1 MDKRTWPL
9 GIRPSGNGIQIRIWR
24 DRKIVYEKTIEG
36 DPNNARDLA
45 AAVKRRKRIE
55 SRLILGLPVFD
66 GDKSDTET
74 VAVVCQNYLD
84 ALDADDSTHLGYENI
99 FNRYWLP
106 VIGSWPKAD
115 LTQKKVKELLAKMK
129 TGAGKPLARKTK
141 RNILSPLHEA
151 YKHDGITPN
160 PAAGIKLKKEQKP
173 KVERYTPDQRD
184 RLLRALEDPESLLY
198 FALLFGCG
206 LRPRGE
212 PLALEWPDY
221 NGEELNVS
229 KQITRRRLKLK
240 TKTSQVRTVYVPK
253 WVRPLL
259 DSCPTKEDEGHI
271 FLNSKREPYRD
282 ADKFIAAWK
291 AAHKKCRIP
300 YRTPYKC
307 RHTRA
312 SELLSQGVEPAAA
325 ARQMGHSVEM
335 FFRIYAD
342 FIEEFSKN
350 RDRSAFEGMPALL
363 VK

>member
-1 MDKRTWPL
+1 MDKRAWPL

-24 DRKIVYEKTIEG
+24 NREIVYEKTIKG

-45 AAVKRRKRIE
+45 SAVKRRKRIE
-55 SRLILGLPVFD
+55 SRLILGLPLFD
-66 GDKSDTET
+66 GDTAETET
-74 VAVVCQNYLD
+74 VAVVCQNFLD
-84 ALDADDSTHLGYENI
+84 ALDADDSTHIGYENI

-106 VIGSWPKAD
+106 VIGSWPKED
-115 LTQKKVKELLAKMK
+115 LTQKKVKEVLASMK
-129 TGAGKPLARKTK
+129 HHKTGKPLARKTK

-151 YKHDGITPN
+151 FKHDGITPN
-160 PAAGIKLKKEQKP
+160 PVAGVMLKKDQKD

-184 RLLRALEDPESLLY
+184 RLLKALEDDEDRLY
-198 FALLFGCG
+198 YAILFGCG

-212 PLALEWPDY
+212 PLALEWSDY
-221 NGEELNVS
+221 NGEELSVS
-229 KQITRRRLKLK
+229 KQMTKRKLKLT
-240 TKTSQVRTVYVPK
+240 TKTSQVRRVYVPK

-259 DSCPTKEDEGHI
+259 DAHPTKVDEGYI
-271 FLNSKREPYRD
+271 FLNSRGDPHKD

-291 AAHKKCRIP
+291 EAHRKCRIP

-325 ARQMGHSVEM
+325 AKQMGHSVEM

-350 RDRSAFEGMPALL
+350 RDRSAFEGLAPCW
-363 VK
+363 